1 MSHRQSLLK
10 VKKQIEAEAEQ
21 GIWRGGFSIDEE
33 EEMNNNT
40 AAQEETKH
48 TIMDSSGAKTL
59 LFFGCRWEDHDFLFQ
74 KELKHFV
81 ANKTLTALHTAFSRP
96 QSPTEKR
103 YVQHDMQTNGKE
115 LVHMI
120 LNNNTSVYL
129 CGDGN
134 AMGKDVQDC
143 LATLI

>member
-1 MSHRQSLLK
+1 LK

-33 EEMNNNT
+33 EEMNNNN

-74 KELKHFV
+74 K
-81 ANKTLTALHTAFSRP
+81 
-96 QSPTEKR
+96 
-103 YVQHDMQTNGKE
+103 
-115 LVHMI
+115 
-120 LNNNTSVYL
+120 
-129 CGDGN
+129 
-134 AMGKDVQDC
+134 
-143 LATLI
+143 